1 MRWLESITNLIHMNL
16 SKLQEIVKH
25 KEAWYAAVHGVTK
38 SRAQLSDGK
47 TTTIIMGISLAV
59 QLLRLH
65 ASAARDLGSIPCQ
78 GTKIPYAMQRGQ
90 KIKKRYRC
98 NLVVKDSFQ
107 QMVLEQLDTTC
118 KK

>member
-1 MRWLESITNLIHMNL
+1 MLTAFKTESSEFWLPDAKRQLIGKDFNARKDRRRRGWQRMRWLESITNLIHMNL
-16 SKLQEIVKH
+16 SKLQEIVKD

-65 ASAARDLGSIPCQ
+65 APSHC
-78 GTKIPYAMQRGQ
+78 RGHGF
-90 KIKKRYRC
+90 
-98 NLVVKDSFQ
+98 NP
-107 QMVLEQLDTTC
+107 
-118 KK
+118 